1 MVTRASASVS
11 RPTQFTPAHPSELRP
26 TDSDRIINHLS
37 PARLSMILVNC
48 CASIFRLSVLLL
60 IHA

>member
-11 RPTQFTPAHPSELRP
+11 RLHPCSPFRAE
-26 TDSDRIINHLS
+26 TDRIINHLS